1 MVINTVAVA
10 APTLPYIVN
19 DTRDGKIVSQ
29 TTPEVI
35 NITDGNDDIANQATS
50 LLQSIQNWEAIG
62 ISGWVMGKI
71 TLQVLS

>member
-19 DTRDGKIVSQ
+19 DTRDGKVVSQ
-29 TTPEVI
+29 TTPEVV

-50 LLQSIQNWEAIG
+50 LLQSIQN
-62 ISGWVMGKI
+62 
-71 TLQVLS
+71 